1 VTASSGRRRPQRAVR
16 LGRRAIVVV
25 LLSSV
30 GACDAVTGS
39 PPDDDGGIYV
49 RYIGSESGVYD
60 TYCFPVREEPEG
72 RIVEIERIEDVNII
86 DATYEYLPDGLK
98 ILDPVSPVRFADC
111 REYDLRP
118 APPPTTT
125 SSTTTLPPP
134 TVPPATVPATVP
146 PPTAPP
152 STPAPL
158 PTVVPPPLTAPA
170 TPPASPA
177 TVTSTAVSP

>member
-1 VTASSGRRRPQRAVR
+1 M
-16 LGRRAIVVV
+16 
-25 LLSSV
+25 

-39 PPDDDGGIYV
+39 QPEDDGGIYV
-49 RYIGSESGVYD
+49 RYIGSEAGVYD

-72 RIVEIERIEDVNII
+72 RIVEIERIEDINII

-111 REYDLRP
+111 RDYDLRP

-134 TVPPATVPATVP
+134 TSPPATVPATVP

-152 STPAPL
+152 STLAPL
-158 PTVVPPPLTAPA
+158 PTVVPPPLT
-170 TPPASPA
+170 TSTSPA
-177 TVTSTAVSP
+177 PPTAVGDLATSTTVPPLAPRCSITALGRGSAYCADADEE